1 MVIEGFF
8 KECIKDRS
16 WRCAAYLL
24 WGTALEIALF
34 LFSWGLFSRCI
45 NCYRSKVMQRF
56 SRLSIEEMK

>member
-1 MVIEGFF
+1 VVIEGFF

-34 LFSWGLFSRCI
+34 LGACS
-45 NCYRSKVMQRF
+45 VAV
-56 SRLSIEEMK
+56 SIATGVR